1 MADRRRHDQHDP
13 QHPTEQQLVPYL
25 KERIYVTFIG
35 LAVLLALGGHGA
47 ETDPLTAVSSLVIA
61 AVGAG
66 LAGLISEIVA
76 HLAVKGNL
84 PDAAEM
90 RFLVGVSAGALATV
104 ILPVVI
110 LLLALV
116 GWIDT
121 QLALDIAVW
130 VMAITLGAIG
140 YMAVFR
146 ASLPWWTKLAVFG
159 GLLLFGLVVVGVQ
172 LLAHG

>member
-1 MADRRRHDQHDP
+1 MAREP
-13 QHPTEQQLVPYL
+13 QPTPQQLVPYL
-25 KERIYVTFIG
+25 KERIYVSFIA
-35 LAVLLALGGHGA
+35 LAVLLAIGGHG
-47 ETDPLTAVSSLVIA
+47 EEIDPASAITSLLIA

-90 RFLVGVSAGALATV
+90 RFLVRVSTGALATV

-110 LLLALV
+110 LLVSVFGVIPA
-116 GWIDT
+116 
-121 QLALDIAVW
+121 QLAVSISVW

-140 YMAVFR
+140 YSSVFR
-146 ASLPWWTKLAVFG
+146 ASLAWWKKLAVFG
-159 GLLLFGLVVVGVQ
+159 GLLLFGLLVVLVQ

>member
-1 MADRRRHDQHDP
+1 MARTRERR
-13 QHPTEQQLVPYL
+13 TEQPAEHQLVPYL

-35 LAVLLALGGHGA
+35 LAVLLALSGHGD
-47 ETDPLTAVSSLVIA
+47 TDPIAAVASLVIA

-76 HLAVKGNL
+76 HLAVKGSL

-90 RFLVGVSAGALATV
+90 RFLVRVSAGALATV

-110 LLLALV
+110 LLVAV
-116 GWIDT
+116 TGVIT
-121 QLALDIAVW
+121 VQLALTIAVW

-140 YMAVFR
+140 YIAVFR
-146 ASLPWWTKLAVFG
+146 ADLAWWKKLAVFG
-159 GLLLFGLVVVGVQ
+159 GLLLFGLIVVGVQ

>member
-1 MADRRRHDQHDP
+1 MADRRRDDQP
-13 QHPTEQQLVPYL
+13 SEQQLVPYL

-35 LAVLLALGGHGA
+35 LAVLLALSSHEGEPDALGA
-47 ETDPLTAVSSLVIA
+47 VTSLVIA

-84 PDAAEM
+84 PDGPET
-90 RFLVGVSAGALATV
+90 RFLVRVSAGALATV
-104 ILPVVI
+104 ILPVGI
-110 LLLALV
+110 LLAAVFHL
-116 GWIDT
+116 IDA
-121 QLALDIAVW
+121 QLALTISVW

-140 YMAVFR
+140 YIAVFR
-146 ASLPWWTKLAVFG
+146 ATLRWYTKLAVFG
-159 GLLLFGLVVVGVQ
+159 GLLMFGLVVVLVQ

>member
-1 MADRRRHDQHDP
+1 M
-13 QHPTEQQLVPYL
+13 VPYL

-47 ETDPLTAVSSLVIA
+47 ETDPLTAVTSLVIA

-90 RFLVGVSAGALATV
+90 RFLVRVSAGALATV

-121 QLALDIAVW
+121 QLALTIAVW
-130 VMAITLGAIG
+130 VMAVTLGAIG
-140 YMAVFR
+140 YIAVFR
-146 ASLPWWTKLAVFG
+146 ASLRWWAKLAVFG

>member
-1 MADRRRHDQHDP
+1 MAREP
-13 QHPTEQQLVPYL
+13 QPTPQQLVPYL
-25 KERIYVTFIG
+25 RERIYVSFIG
-35 LAVLLALGGHGA
+35 LAVLLAIDAHGE
-47 ETDPLTAVSSLVIA
+47 ETDSMAVVTSLLIA

-90 RFLVGVSAGALATV
+90 RFLVRVSAGALATV

-110 LLLALV
+110 LLFAVLGVIPATLALT
-116 GWIDT
+116 IS
-121 QLALDIAVW
+121 VW

-140 YMAVFR
+140 YIAVFR
-146 ASLPWWTKLAVFG
+146 ASLAWWKKLAVFA
-159 GLLLFGLVVVGVQ
+159 GLLLFGLLVVLVQ